1 MARVLTPQDAHA
13 LMNALVKQ
21 ATGQSTIQVTNT
33 SSFVSAGEL
42 VLATGIENTLNSL
55 GIVLGRSLMAVRPY
69 QAKLQIINALNSGI
83 YTNRLR
89 KISFYAKEAQ
99 ASGDYN
105 TQLFTNLKT
114 GFTAGQNM
122 NASNQ
127 PQSTKSQWEQN
138 APIPL
143 EMNFGGSSVWE
154 ESITRYED
162 QIAVAFRSESEFL
175 EFVSGVMTE
184 KANDIESTKEA
195 FNRMTILNHIAGVYN
210 MSAVMPGSAVNLTS
224 EFNSQFGTQ
233 YTSEELRTTYLKEFL
248 AYFVERFKMD
258 SKYLTERTSKYHW
271 SPVKIVNEVT
281 HVLLRHTPMS
291 RQRAILYA
299 PLFTRATAQVLPE
312 IFNPQYLDVGTHE
325 EVNYWQS
332 LDVPAAINIT
342 PAIVDT
348 SNGTQKEG
356 DPVELEYVV
365 GMLYDQD
372 AIMTDYQLDTANT
385 TPLEARK
392 RYRNI
397 WWSFRRNAIND
408 FTENCIIYYMAD
420 TEA

>member
-33 SSFVSAGEL
+33 ASFVSAGEL
-42 VLATGIENTLNSL
+42 VLATGTENTLNSL

-83 YTNRLR
+83 YSNRMR

-114 GFTAGQNM
+114 GFTSGENIVDGQ
-122 NASNQ
+122 A
-127 PQSTKSQWEQN
+127 QSTKSQWEQN

-162 QIAVAFRSESEFL
+162 QFAVAFRGESEFL
-175 EFVSGVMTE
+175 EFVSGVLTE

-195 FNRMTILNHIAGVYN
+195 FNRMTILNHIAGVYD
-210 MSAVMPGSAVNLTS
+210 MAAVMPGSAVNLTAEYNS
-224 EFNSQFGTQ
+224 EFGTQ
-233 YTSEELRTTYLKEFL
+233 YTSDELRTVYLKEFL
-248 AYFVERFKMD
+248 AFFVERFKMD
-258 SKYLTERTSKYHW
+258 SKYLTERTAKYHW
-271 SPVKIVNEVT
+271 SPVKIVNGVAHT
-281 HVLLRHTPMS
+281 LLRHTPLS

-332 LDVPAAINIT
+332 LELPSAINIT

-348 SNGTQKEG
+348 STGTQKEG
-356 DPVELEYVV
+356 EPVELDYVV

-392 RYRNI
+392 RFRNT
-397 WWSFRRNAIND
+397 WYAMSRNLIND
-408 FTENCIIYYMAD
+408 FTEKAIMFTMED
-420 TEA
+420 PTP

>member
-21 ATGQSTIQVTNT
+21 ATGQSAIQVTNT
-33 SSFVSAGEL
+33 ASFVSAGEL

-55 GIVLGRSLMAVRPY
+55 SIVLGRTMMAVRPY

-83 YTNRLR
+83 YSNRMR

-114 GFTAGQNM
+114 GFTSGENIVDGQ
-122 NASNQ
+122 A
-127 PQSTKSQWEQN
+127 QSTKSQWEQN

-162 QIAVAFRSESEFL
+162 QFAVAFRGESEFL
-175 EFVSGVMTE
+175 EFVSGVLTE

-195 FNRMTILNHIAGVYN
+195 FNRMTILNHIAGVYD
-210 MSAVMPGSAVNLTS
+210 MSAVMPGSAVNLTAEYNS
-224 EFNSQFGTQ
+224 EFGTQ
-233 YTSEELRTTYLKEFL
+233 YTSDELRTVYLKEFL

-258 SKYLTERTSKYHW
+258 SKYLTERTAKYHW
-271 SPVKIVNEVT
+271 SPTKIVNGVAHT
-281 HVLLRHTPMS
+281 LLRHTPLN

-332 LDVPAAINIT
+332 LELPSAINIT

-356 DPVELEYVV
+356 EPVELDYVV

-420 TEA
+420 

>member
-21 ATGQSTIQVTNT
+21 ATGQSSIQVTNT
-33 SSFVSAGEL
+33 ASFVSAGEL

-55 GIVLGRSLMAVRPY
+55 SIVLGRTMMAVRPY

-83 YTNRLR
+83 YSNRMR

-105 TQLFTNLKT
+105 TQLFTNLQT
-114 GFTAGQNM
+114 GFTAGQNLD
-122 NASNQ
+122 SNSQ

-138 APIPL
+138 APVPL

-162 QIAVAFRSESEFL
+162 QIAVAFRSENEFL

-195 FNRMTILNHIAGVYN
+195 FNRMTILNHIAGVYD

-224 EFNSQFGTQ
+224 EFNAQFGTQ
-233 YTSEELRTTYLKEFL
+233 YTSVELRTTYLKEFL
-248 AYFVERFKMD
+248 AFFVERFKMD
-258 SKYLTERTSKYHW
+258 SKYLTERTAKYHW
-271 SPVKIVNEVT
+271 SPAKVVNGVAHT
-281 HVLLRHTPMS
+281 LLRHTPLS
-291 RQRAILYA
+291 KQRAILYA

-312 IFNPQYLDVGTHE
+312 IFNPQYLDVDAHE

-332 LDVPAAINIT
+332 LQAPAAINIT

-348 SNGTQKEG
+348 SNGTQAQG
-356 DPVELEYVV
+356 NTVQLDYVV
-365 GMLYDQD
+365 GMLYDED

-420 TEA
+420 Q

>member
-21 ATGQSTIQVTNT
+21 ATGQSAIQVTNT
-33 SSFVSAGEL
+33 ASFVSAGEL

-55 GIVLGRSLMAVRPY
+55 SIVLGRTMMAVRPY

-83 YTNRLR
+83 YSNRMR

-114 GFTAGQNM
+114 GFTSGENIVDGQ
-122 NASNQ
+122 A
-127 PQSTKSQWEQN
+127 QSTKSQWEQN

-162 QIAVAFRSESEFL
+162 QFAVAFRSESEFL
-175 EFVSGVMTE
+175 EFVSGVLTE
-184 KANDIESTKEA
+184 KGNDIESRKEA
-195 FNRMTILNHIAGVYN
+195 FNRMTILNHIAGVYD
-210 MSAVMPGSAVNLTS
+210 MSAVMPGSAVNLTAEYNS
-224 EFNSQFGTQ
+224 EFGTQ
-233 YTSEELRTTYLKEFL
+233 YTSDELRTTYLEEFL
-248 AYFVERFKMD
+248 AFFVERFKMD
-258 SKYLTERTSKYHW
+258 SKYLTERTAKYHW
-271 SPVKIVNEVT
+271 SPVKVVNGVAHT
-281 HVLLRHTPMS
+281 LLRHTPLS
-291 RQRAILYA
+291 KQRAILYA
-299 PLFTRATAQVLPE
+299 PLFTRATAQVLPK

-332 LDVPAAINIT
+332 LELPAAINIT

-356 DPVELEYVV
+356 DPVELDYVV
-365 GMLYDQD
+365 GMLYDED
-372 AIMTDYQLDTANT
+372 AIMTDFQLDTANT

-420 TEA
+420 

>member
-21 ATGQSTIQVTNT
+21 ATGQTSIQVTNT
-33 SSFVSAGEL
+33 ASFVSAGEL
-42 VLATGIENTLNSL
+42 VLATGTENTLNSL
-55 GIVLGRSLMAVRPY
+55 SIVLGRTMMAVRPY

-83 YTNRLR
+83 YSNRLR
-89 KISFYAKEAQ
+89 KISFYAKDAQ

-105 TQLFTNLKT
+105 TQLFTNLQT
-114 GFTAGQNM
+114 GFTAGQNLDS
-122 NASNQ
+122 SNQ

-162 QIAVAFRSESEFL
+162 QFAVAFRGESEFL
-175 EFVSGVMTE
+175 EFVSGVMVE
-184 KANDIESTKEA
+184 KGNDIESTKEA
-195 FNRMTILNHIAGVYN
+195 FNRMTILNHIAGVYD
-210 MSAVMPGSAVNLTS
+210 MSAVMPGSVVNLTS
-224 EFNSQFGTQ
+224 EFNAQFGTQ
-233 YTSEELRTTYLKEFL
+233 YTSAELRTTYLKEFL
-248 AYFVERFKMD
+248 AFFVERFKMD
-258 SKYLTERTSKYHW
+258 SKYLTERTAKYHW
-271 SPVKIVNEVT
+271 SPAKVVNGVT
-281 HVLLRHTPMS
+281 YTLLRHTPLS
-291 RQRAILYA
+291 KQRAILYG

-332 LDVPAAINIT
+332 LQAPAAINIT

-348 SNGTQKEG
+348 SNGTQTQG
-356 DPVELEYVV
+356 TTVQLDYVV

-397 WWSFRRNAIND
+397 WWSFRKNAIND

-420 TEA
+420 TTA